1 MALDI
6 NALKNKLKSFN
17 RKGNIEER
25 NAALW
30 KPPEGK
36 SVIRIVPLKENPSF
50 PFIELNFHYSIGNKT
65 YLSPTSFGKRDP
77 ISEFAD
83 AIIADES
90 VPAKE
95 RYAQAKQFRPK
106 ARTYIPVIVRGEEDK
121 GVRLYSF
128 GTSVY
133 KQLVSFMTDED
144 YGDITDP
151 KTGRDITV
159 EYTPAEKTDTK
170 LPQTNIRIKPNQ
182 TPLSSDSELA
192 KRWLTEQ
199 PNVRE
204 LYEEPTQEELSAA
217 LHKYLNGGAASTTE
231 SGAQDTTDATDT
243 ASPSQTAHAAA
254 PKTTVSFDDIFGND
268 D

>member
-1 MALDI
+1 MALDV

-17 RKGNIEER
+17 RKGNAEER

-36 SVIRIVPLKENPSF
+36 SIIRIVPLKENPSN
-50 PFIELNFHYSIGNKT
+50 PFIELNFHYGIGNKT

-77 ISEFAD
+77 IAEFAD

-90 VPAKE
+90 MPVKE
-95 RYAQAKQFRPK
+95 RYAQAKPFRPK

-133 KQLVSFMTDED
+133 KQLAAFMVDED

-151 KTGRDITV
+151 RNGRDITL
-159 EYTPAEKTDTK
+159 EYTPGEKSDTK
-170 LPQTNIRIKPNQ
+170 LPQTSIRIKPNQ
-182 TPLSSDSELA
+182 TPLSTNPELVE
-192 KRWLTEQ
+192 KWLTQQ
-199 PNVRE
+199 PNIRE
-204 LYEEPTQEELSAA
+204 LYEEPSYEELSSA
-217 LHKYLNGGAASTTE
+217 LQKYVNDGVPQSAGSKEEEPESKPEEPKSETVKAAS
-231 SGAQDTTDATDT
+231 
-243 ASPSQTAHAAA
+243 
-254 PKTTVSFDDIFGND
+254 PKKPSFDDVFGD

>member
-151 KTGRDITV
+151 KSGRDITL
-159 EYTPAEKTDTK
+159 EHTPAEKTDTK

-182 TPLSSDSELA
+182 SPLSSDAELA

-204 LYEEPTQEELSAA
+204 LYEEPTYEELSAA
-217 LHKYLNGGAASTTE
+217 LHKYLNGGTPVNMEAETSE
-231 SGAQDTTDATDT
+231 QKEE
-243 ASPSQTAHAAA
+243 PQQSQTARTAA
-254 PKTTVSFDDIFGND
+254 PKTTVSFDDIFGSD